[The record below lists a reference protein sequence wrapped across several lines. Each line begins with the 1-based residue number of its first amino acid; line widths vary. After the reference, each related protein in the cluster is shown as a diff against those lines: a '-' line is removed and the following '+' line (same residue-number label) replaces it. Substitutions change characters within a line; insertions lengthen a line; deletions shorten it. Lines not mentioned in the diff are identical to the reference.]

1 MIQSL
6 EEILIVKNN
15 KMKNI
20 PSVVAVFS
28 VVKHYRLIFEVNLK
42 PYTSACMFSFS
53 NYERLICDNG
63 NIFQQIASIFL
74 LQRLLSKA
82 RERSQPSLQAGVG
95 SFISVLRK
103 KTDVMQLAGRR
114 SR

>member
-1 MIQSL
+1 
-6 EEILIVKNN
+6 
-15 KMKNI
+15 
-20 PSVVAVFS
+20 
-28 VVKHYRLIFEVNLK
+28 
-42 PYTSACMFSFS
+42 MFSFS

-114 SR
+114 SRWNYPWSNVMPYTVKIIDNDREMFMNGISSYEVHECKMV